1 MILFSNNQ
9 LSTTNMGKNP
19 TDGAWAKV
27 YGGEQKSLHWLNA
40 QEAWAAVSY
49 QLCAPPKY

>member
-27 YGGEQKSLHWLNA
+27 YGGEQKSLHWLNP